1 MENPTLSGM
10 NTHAIRWLALLLCA
24 GCADVPMET
33 HVISD
38 PPGARIEVNGSYV
51 GPAPVDVTLP
61 QTANRHRLKGRTIIL
76 AMQVAPGQKLQ
87 EKVLQNHQQIPSQVL
102 FDMRLGQQAGSKE
115 LSTPAATNEPPA
127 EAKPATNISD

>member
-10 NTHAIRWLALLLCA
+10 NTHAIRWLALLPCA

-76 AMQVAPGQKLQ
+76 AMPVEPDQKLQ
-87 EKVLQNHQQIPSQVL
+87 QKVLQNHQQIPSQVL

-115 LSTPAATNEPPA
+115 LRTPAATNEPPA